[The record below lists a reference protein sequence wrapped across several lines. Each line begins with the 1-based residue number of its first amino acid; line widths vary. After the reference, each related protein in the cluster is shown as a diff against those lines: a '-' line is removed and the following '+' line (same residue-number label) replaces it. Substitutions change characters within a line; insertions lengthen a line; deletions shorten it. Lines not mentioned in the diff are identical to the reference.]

1 MNVKK
6 LDRGEGLF
14 PGWKEPEKK
23 KPVEC
28 PICTFLAENPKESKA
43 VLELLTF
50 CTNPTAAFFL
60 TPYIEGTPVTADD
73 IVRHKEHFQAWAE
86 PFKPLPKLYKSLDFE
101 KAADSAKDLALES
114 AKTLILD
121 SLQGRLLYP
130 GKTSPYAAMQGI
142 KIIMDAEAAEDDD
155 SDEFMA
161 GIVKIVLENVKDPAE
176 QKRIA
181 QALQKWQSDY
191 EEGK

>member
-1 MNVKK
+1 MSVKK

-14 PGWKEPEKK
+14 PRWKGPEKK

-28 PICTFLAENPKESKA
+28 PICTFLTENPKEAKA

-60 TPYIEGTPVTADD
+60 TPDIEDTTITADD
-73 IVRHKEHFQAWAE
+73 IVKHKQHSKAWAG
-86 PFKPLPKLYKSLDFE
+86 PFKSLPKLYKSLDFE
-101 KAADSAKDLALES
+101 KASESPKDLALES
-114 AKTLILD
+114 TKTFILD

-161 GIVKIVLENVKDPAE
+161 GIVKIVLENVKDPTE

-181 QALQKWQSDY
+181 EALQKWESDY

>member
-1 MNVKK
+1 MSAKK
-6 LDRGEGLF
+6 KNKDKGLF
-14 PGWKEPEKK
+14 PDWEEPEKAK
-23 KPVEC
+23 AGQC
-28 PICTFLAENPKESKA
+28 PICAFLAENPKESKA

-50 CTNPTAAFFL
+50 CTNPAAAFFL
-60 TPYIEGTPVTADD
+60 TPYIEGTTITADD
-73 IVRHKEHFQAWAE
+73 IVKHKEHSKSWAA
-86 PFKPLPKLYKSLDFE
+86 PFKSLPKLYKSLDFE

-114 AKTLILD
+114 TKTFILD

-142 KIIMDAEAAEDDD
+142 KIIMDAEAGEDDD

-161 GIVKIVLENVKDPAE
+161 GIVKIVLENVKDPTE
-176 QKRIA
+176 RRRIA
-181 QALQKWQSDY
+181 EALQKWQSDY